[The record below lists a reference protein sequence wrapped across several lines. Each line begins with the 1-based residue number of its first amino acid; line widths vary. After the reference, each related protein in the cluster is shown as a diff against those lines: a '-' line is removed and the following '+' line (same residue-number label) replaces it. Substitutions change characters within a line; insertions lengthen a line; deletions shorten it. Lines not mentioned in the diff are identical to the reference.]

1 VDRRGGVNDT
11 AYLSIDAWQLGLAA
25 LLILVNVGLSLALRL
40 GLQRSLLVASLRMSV
55 QLLLVGFVLE
65 WVFELDDPVPVL
77 GVALVM
83 TTLASVSAVNRTS
96 RRLPGVYWDSLL
108 STTTAAV
115 VVTGLSVVGILRVRP
130 WYDAQYLVPLLGMVL
145 GNILNGISLALDR
158 FTEGVAT
165 RREEIELDLSLG
177 ATRWEAAHTL
187 VAEAMRVGMI
197 PTINAMMVMGVVSLP
212 GMMTGQLLAG
222 AAPADAVRYQI
233 VIAFMIATAAALG
246 ALGVTLLAYRRL
258 FSASHR
264 LRSDRLTLRGDGA
277 G

>member
-1 VDRRGGVNDT
+1 MNDA
-11 AYLSIDAWQLGLAA
+11 AYLPIHAWQLGLAA
-25 LLILVNVGLSLALRL
+25 LLILVNVGLSVALRL
-40 GLQRSLLVASLRMSV
+40 GLQRSLVVASLRMSA

-65 WVFELDDPVPVL
+65 WVFQLDDPVPVL
-77 GVALVM
+77 AVALVM

-96 RRLPGVYWDSLL
+96 RRVPGVYWDSLL
-108 STTTAAV
+108 STTAAAF
-115 VVTGLSVVGILRVRP
+115 VVTGLSAVGILRVRP

-158 FTEGVAT
+158 FTDGVVT
-165 RREEIELDLSLG
+165 RREEIELYLSLG

-187 VAEAMRVGMI
+187 IAEAMRVGMI

-212 GMMTGQLLAG
+212 GMMTGQILAG

-233 VIAFMIATAAALG
+233 VIVFMIASAAALG

-258 FSASHR
+258 FSPSHR
-264 LRSDRLTLRGDGA
+264 LRIDRLTLRDG
-277 G
+277 GTT